1 MLKSGRVCPKWVC
14 LHVISEKMEIY
25 SYCHVVKNPYPQD
38 VSYRPDKF
46 MCLYSRIYLI
56 WH

>member
-1 MLKSGRVCPKWVC
+1 
-14 LHVISEKMEIY
+14 MEIY

-56 WH
+56 WHWQNWRGARASGFLE